1 MQKIYFK
8 KMVDL
13 NHQLH
18 ELISISVDES
28 IRYKMETNGMRAV
41 GSIMINGEYKD
52 TQEKHQFHETI
63 DLDIFA
69 LFEKITDKRDFHV
82 KVEDFD
88 YHLVD
93 GNLSLVI
100 QAYVYGV
107 LDDEDRVVDTVT
119 RNEEVDPAEEI
130 EELLREEE
138 KIVDE
143 PLRKNYQ
150 KLRRRNIELLESMDA
165 VHCNSTNTLQVYK
178 GRGYSG
184 CNAQVISISNGA
196 ISDHKKVRKV
206 GTPLRFGYLGPLT
219 THKGYNLFR
228 NACDALWQ
236 SGQHCFEAHIFVETA
251 NLPSY
256 MICHKP
262 YSYNELSNVMDT
274 FDVLVTPSECEETF
288 GFTVLEALS
297 YGIPVIVSKK
307 VGAKDLIVEGRNGFI
322 VDGPVQAL
330 ETCFKKLA
338 ENPAT
343 VQNMNLYI
351 VKNFDVKT
359 MIAHSS
365 EIETVYRE
373 ICSKL

>member
-130 EELLREEE
+130 EKLLREEE
-138 KIVDE
+138 KIVDVIPE
-143 PLRKNYQ
+143 TKEVTIQQTRPLEDKQ
-150 KLRRRNIELLESMDA
+150 VDMPVQESGD
-165 VHCNSTNTLQVYK
+165 VNSDEDLGTYYFYVVQDGDSYETIARHYK
-178 GRGYSG
+178 VDEYALKQYNHERSLTQGTI
-184 CNAQVISISNGA
+184 VII
-196 ISDHKKVRKV
+196 
-206 GTPLRFGYLGPLT
+206 P
-219 THKGYNLFR
+219 
-228 NACDALWQ
+228 
-236 SGQHCFEAHIFVETA
+236 
-251 NLPSY
+251 Y
-256 MICHKP
+256 MI
-262 YSYNELSNVMDT
+262 
-274 FDVLVTPSECEETF
+274 
-288 GFTVLEALS
+288 
-297 YGIPVIVSKK
+297 
-307 VGAKDLIVEGRNGFI
+307 
-322 VDGPVQAL
+322 
-330 ETCFKKLA
+330 
-338 ENPAT
+338 
-343 VQNMNLYI
+343 
-351 VKNFDVKT
+351 
-359 MIAHSS
+359 
-365 EIETVYRE
+365 
-373 ICSKL
+373 

>member
-130 EELLREEE
+130 EKLLREEE
-138 KIVDE
+138 KIVDVIPE
-143 PLRKNYQ
+143 TKEVTIQQTRPLEDKQ
-150 KLRRRNIELLESMDA
+150 VDMSVQESED
-165 VHCNSTNTLQVYK
+165 VNSDEDLGTYYFYVVQDGDSYETIARHYK
-178 GRGYSG
+178 VDEYALKQYNHERSLTQGTI
-184 CNAQVISISNGA
+184 VII
-196 ISDHKKVRKV
+196 
-206 GTPLRFGYLGPLT
+206 P
-219 THKGYNLFR
+219 
-228 NACDALWQ
+228 
-236 SGQHCFEAHIFVETA
+236 
-251 NLPSY
+251 Y
-256 MICHKP
+256 MI
-262 YSYNELSNVMDT
+262 
-274 FDVLVTPSECEETF
+274 
-288 GFTVLEALS
+288 
-297 YGIPVIVSKK
+297 
-307 VGAKDLIVEGRNGFI
+307 
-322 VDGPVQAL
+322 
-330 ETCFKKLA
+330 
-338 ENPAT
+338 
-343 VQNMNLYI
+343 
-351 VKNFDVKT
+351 
-359 MIAHSS
+359 
-365 EIETVYRE
+365 
-373 ICSKL
+373 